1 MVHPYDVTAVYLP
14 NQVIATQDAVDEL
27 LGTPKL
33 SFAQRDFLDQLGNR
47 NGGYD
52 VGDYLALLNRS
63 GVTPSPELLSRL
75 NAARAKSGAKPR

>member
-1 MVHPYDVTAVYLP
+1 MAHPYDVTAVYLL
-14 NQVIATQDAVDEL
+14 NQTVAPQDAADEL
-27 LGTPKL
+27 LGNPKL

-63 GVTPSPELLSRL
+63 GITPSPELLSRL
-75 NAARAKSGAKPR
+75 NAAKAKSGGKPR